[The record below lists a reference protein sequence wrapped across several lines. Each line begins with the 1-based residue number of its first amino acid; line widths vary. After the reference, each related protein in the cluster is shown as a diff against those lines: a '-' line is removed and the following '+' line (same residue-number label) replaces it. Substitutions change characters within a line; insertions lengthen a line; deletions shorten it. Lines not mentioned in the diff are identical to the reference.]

1 MAVSLREKYF
11 ENDEFLKSITSGED
25 IMSLNK
31 LKQLAAGLIDEAKKN
46 EFDYEANRRLLVEL
60 A

>member
-11 ENDEFLKSITSGED
+11 ENVEFLKSITSGED

>member
-46 EFDYEANRRLLVEL
+46 EFDYEANRILLVEL